1 MRAPIADWLVKI
13 GLTEYTGLFVENEL
27 DLETLKDLTDADLRE
42 LGLPFGPR
50 KRLLNALKQEA
61 EPDSERRQL
70 TVLYCDIV
78 GSTQLAHLVDPE
90 VLQTIIGLYEDT
102 CAGCISR
109 YDGYIH
115 QRQGD
120 GLIAFFGFPFAH
132 EGEAA
137 RAIRAGLEII
147 DAMARL
153 EVPEVGRL
161 SVRVAVATGMTV
173 VATVERGAFGETM
186 NLAARLQG
194 AAKPG
199 SLVVSERVYRLAGG
213 EFEYESLGD
222 LDLKGIDVATRAY
235 VVLGIGKAA
244 SRFDAVVHWNM
255 SPLVGRSHEMETLLE
270 RWHSVCDQNAGQ
282 TVLISGEPGLGKSCI
297 ARSLLERLAADG
309 LQPLRFQC
317 SPFFVNSA
325 FHPWIAHFERT
336 LEFGRD
342 EAPDSRLDKLE
353 ALLVGGYGLPLEDVR
368 YIAAMLSLPHEGR
381 YGPLTLTPQI
391 AKEETIRVVV
401 NIVNAAV
408 LAEPIPVAF

>member
-13 GLTEYTGLFVENEL
+13 GLAEYTELFVENEL
-27 DLETLKDLTDADLRE
+27 DLETLRDLTDADLRE

-50 KRLLNALKQEA
+50 KRLLNALKQATES
-61 EPDSERRQL
+61 DGERRQL

-78 GSTQLAHLVDPE
+78 GSTQLAQLVDPE

-102 CAGCISR
+102 CAECISR

-137 RAIRAGLEII
+137 RAIRSGLEII
-147 DAMARL
+147 EAMARL

-161 SVRVAVATGMTV
+161 SVRVAIATGITV
-173 VATVERGAFGETM
+173 VATIERGAFGETM

-199 SLVVSERVYRLAGG
+199 SVVVSERVYRLAGG
-213 EFEYESLGD
+213 EFEYESLGE
-222 LDLKGIDVATRAY
+222 LDLKGIDVSTRAY

-244 SRFDAVVHWNM
+244 SRFDAAVRWNM
-255 SPLVGRSHEMETLLE
+255 SPLVGRAHEMETLLE
-270 RWHSVCDQNAGQ
+270 RWHSVCDRNIGQ
-282 TVLISGEPGLGKSCI
+282 TVLLSGEPGFGKSRV
-297 ARSLLERLAADG
+297 AHSLLERVAADG
-309 LQPLRFQC
+309 VQPLLFQC

-325 FHPWIAHFERT
+325 FHPWIANLERT

-342 EAPDSRLDKLE
+342 ETPDSRLDKLE
-353 ALLVGGYGLPLEDVR
+353 ALLVRVYGQPWTTCDLSPLCFPFLTRAVT
-368 YIAAMLSLPHEGR
+368 GR
-381 YGPLTLTPQI
+381 S
-391 AKEETIRVVV
+391 R
-401 NIVNAAV
+401 
-408 LAEPIPVAF
+408 